1 MWNLKK
7 KNIKKKIQKNKED
20 RGGYQEFR
28 VGEMDKTV
36 KEYQLVVITWLSYGD
51 VMYSMV
57 IIFNNTVCTFIISKE
72 VYCWEK
78 YQ

>member
-20 RGGYQEFR
+20 RGGYQEFT

-36 KEYQLVVITWLSYGD
+36 KEYQLVVIT
-51 VMYSMV
+51 
-57 IIFNNTVCTFIISKE
+57 
-72 VYCWEK
+72 
-78 YQ
+78 